1 MPLRG
6 ADEAEILSD
15 EALKRNTRL
24 SARLV
29 LNAVLVVLAMGL
41 FYGAYHVW
49 RLRDVTLSA
58 AQDRLELRAMLYTE
72 RIASV
77 FQNMQEDASALA
89 NYPPVSGLIRI
100 DAAGTGADPLDG
112 STADDWQRRLAILFR
127 HKFLVNRHYTQV
139 RLILAEDGW
148 RERVRVNRVG
158 EGTQRTPES
167 ELQWKGEEPYLAR
180 VQADPETPG
189 YFSDVTVNRE
199 HGQTSGPVT
208 IRYIHPIRTG
218 EGRLFGVIVINAD
231 YEKLLHEAR
240 PRVADGST
248 VIAVN
253 GHGDH
258 VTFYGDGRISPLRF
272 HDAPGFEPLPQS
284 ALLAGS
290 GTRNRTVTLGD
301 ELSYAL
307 HLPDGLLHPSLD
319 LSVITLEDA
328 AALRSATM
336 GLLFRQIGLALLLG
350 LFAGAITHLLA
361 AELVAKLR
369 DITERLRTK
378 SARLSWI
385 LGNAA
390 DGLITIRAD
399 GIIEHV
405 NPAAEQMF
413 GYPAD
418 EMVGQP
424 LTMLMPADSA
434 ATHDH
439 YVQTSTVDESGKR
452 MAGSREIYGRRRD
465 GSLVELGISV
475 ARARQNGEVK
485 FIGQVRDIT
494 QRRETERQME
504 RLVEELQ
511 RSNAELDQFAY
522 VASHD
527 LKAPLRVIQNASQWL
542 EEDLDAHLDEDTR
555 ETLDLLK
562 NRAARM
568 ENLLNDLL
576 EHSRIGHCPVS
587 SEVVPGTRLVEEL
600 QALLNLPVG
609 MTLEVSGPFASEAL
623 PLMPLKLVLLNLLS
637 NAIKHHD
644 REDGTVQLSFRPTPA
659 AWEFT
664 VTDDGPGIA
673 PQYHERVFL
682 IFQTLRPRDEVE
694 GSGLGLAMVR
704 KHVEVAGGSIR
715 LISDGTRGTT
725 FTLSWPRQQQKAPH
739 DRGKEDIAA

>member
-1 MPLRG
+1 M
-6 ADEAEILSD
+6 
-15 EALKRNTRL
+15 
-24 SARLV
+24 
-29 LNAVLVVLAMGL
+29 
-41 FYGAYHVW
+41 
-49 RLRDVTLSA
+49 
-58 AQDRLELRAMLYTE
+58 
-72 RIASV
+72 
-77 FQNMQEDASALA
+77 
-89 NYPPVSGLIRI
+89 
-100 DAAGTGADPLDG
+100 
-112 STADDWQRRLAILFR
+112 
-127 HKFLVNRHYTQV
+127 
-139 RLILAEDGW
+139 
-148 RERVRVNRVG
+148 
-158 EGTQRTPES
+158 
-167 ELQWKGEEPYLAR
+167 
-180 VQADPETPG
+180 
-189 YFSDVTVNRE
+189 
-199 HGQTSGPVT
+199 
-208 IRYIHPIRTG
+208 
-218 EGRLFGVIVINAD
+218 
-231 YEKLLHEAR
+231 
-240 PRVADGST
+240 
-248 VIAVN
+248 
-253 GHGDH
+253 
-258 VTFYGDGRISPLRF
+258 
-272 HDAPGFEPLPQS
+272 
-284 ALLAGS
+284 
-290 GTRNRTVTLGD
+290 
-301 ELSYAL
+301 
-307 HLPDGLLHPSLD
+307 
-319 LSVITLEDA
+319 
-328 AALRSATM
+328 
-336 GLLFRQIGLALLLG
+336 
-350 LFAGAITHLLA
+350 
-361 AELVAKLR
+361 AKLR
-369 DITERLRTK
+369 DTTERLRTK

-424 LTMLMPADSA
+424 LTMLMPADAA

-452 MAGSREIYGRRRD
+452 MAGSREIFGRRRD

-542 EEDLDAHLDEDTR
+542 EEDLDAHLDDDTR

-623 PLMPLKLVLLNLLS
+623 PRMPLKLVLLNLLS

-644 REDGTVQLSFRPTPA
+644 REDGIVQLSFRPTPA

-673 PQYHERVFL
+673 PQYHERVFQ

-694 GSGLGLAMVR
+694 GSGMGLAMVR